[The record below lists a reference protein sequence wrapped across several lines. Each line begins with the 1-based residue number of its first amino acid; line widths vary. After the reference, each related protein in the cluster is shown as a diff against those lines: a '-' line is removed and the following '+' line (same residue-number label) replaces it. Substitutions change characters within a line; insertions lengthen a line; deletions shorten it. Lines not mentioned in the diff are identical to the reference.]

1 MVAERYKD
9 IMSIETVPY
18 SSGTKYLYERLGIE
32 NSGCY
37 LIRPDMYI
45 AYRSDKPEAEHF
57 ESYLKQFLN
66 DYCM

>member
-9 IMSIETVPY
+9 IMSFETIPY
-18 SSGTKYLYERLGIE
+18 TSETKYLYERLGIE

-45 AYRSDKPEAEHF
+45 AYRSNIAAAEYF
-57 ESYLKQFLN
+57 ERYLQQYLI
-66 DYCM
+66 